1 MNDLVAH
8 FVHNCHIDSFQKIFL
23 LLFLDRHPETE
34 GSSQDF
40 GTFLYLGNLVLMEKI
55 VAELQQAGLIVQVEK
70 GYKLSEK
77 PEVRLYLQIKAQ
89 FDEHI
94 NMPDFVIE
102 RDKIAL
108 SVIDEIIENE
118 GVNKDVKV

>member
-55 VAELQQAGLIVQVEK
+55 VAELQQAGLIVQIEN
-70 GYKLSEK
+70 GYRLSDK
-77 PEVRLYLQIKAQ
+77 PEVRLCLHSLAEAFADPLIRQQLLDLIKHNGA
-89 FDEHI
+89 H
-94 NMPDFVIE
+94 
-102 RDKIAL
+102 
-108 SVIDEIIENE
+108 SVLTPTY
-118 GVNKDVKV
+118 